1 MKKNI
6 KPRNVTRN
14 PSRNPL
20 KTRETILETAQTLF
34 AASGFHGTGVN
45 DICKKARINKRM
57 IYHYFG
63 DKEALYLAVHRR
75 GWEEL
80 GAWFVTK
87 LAGGDTK
94 NNLLLEAL
102 GVFHDFIASRQ
113 IFVRLLMW
121 DGLEGGKASR
131 ALWTDMRGPI
141 YRQLESLVTTAQ
153 NDGLVP
159 KDLKAGH
166 LIISFMGAIAFYF
179 SHAHTMVDIFHKDP
193 LSPGAVVER
202 KDQILSLFRKLMGP
216 TAK

>member
-1 MKKNI
+1 MKKKT
-6 KPRNVTRN
+6 KPKNAPRN

-20 KTRETILETAQTLF
+20 KTRESILEAAQALF
-34 AASGFHGTGVN
+34 AASGFHGAGLN

-80 GAWFVTK
+80 GAWFVEK
-87 LAGGDTK
+87 LAGTDTK

-141 YRQLESLVTTAQ
+141 YRQLESLVVAAQ
-153 NDGLVP
+153 KDGLVP

-193 LSPGAVVER
+193 LSAGAVVER
-202 KDQILSLFRKLMGP
+202 KEQILNLFQKLTGP
-216 TAK
+216 AT